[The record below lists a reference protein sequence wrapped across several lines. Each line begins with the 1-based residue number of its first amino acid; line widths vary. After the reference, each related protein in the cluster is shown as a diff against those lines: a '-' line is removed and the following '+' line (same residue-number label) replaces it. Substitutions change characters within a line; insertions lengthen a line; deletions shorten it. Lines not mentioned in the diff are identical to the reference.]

1 MLASHDY
8 IIFEFHLKYESTPDE
23 NIYVLGNHDNFGNW
37 TIPKM
42 KLIWSPG
49 NIWKYSTILPIS
61 FDVIEY
67 KFVSIDKHGNKKW
80 EDGPNRTLCTSRLK
94 GLTQLRQRTY
104 LIDCVWNHFTITF
117 NIFYPLKDEFD
128 SLNIVGSAKSLSNW
142 LRDNEEP
149 VKMRLSE
156 KKSLTTKDGDVIN
169 GQFWTVTVPM
179 KTDDPNSYNFDY
191 KYSIYNS
198 ITKTSIWEKDSR
210 RLNILTELESS
221 TSKALLYKDPQHNVL
236 LMNSHIEIYD
246 VNFVAKMKYHKI
258 GDMNVYIGPY
268 PQNFND
274 LQELAHKG
282 INTIFNLQTDNDFK
296 QRRIDHHG
304 QLEQCKVL
312 KIDMIRCPIKNY
324 DESDLRDKLCKAA
337 EMLKN
342 ILETGKNVYVN
353 CTSGM
358 GRSVSVVVM
367 YLVLFKSYTVDDAVA
382 FVKKYRRV
390 ACPNVEAIKEV
401 VNRMKPDTQ
410 FGYNDYAA
418 CLTIDISKYG
428 Y

>member
-1 MLASHDY
+1 
-8 IIFEFHLKYESTPDE
+8 
-23 NIYVLGNHDNFGNW
+23 
-37 TIPKM
+37 
-42 KLIWSPG
+42 
-49 NIWKYSTILPIS
+49 
-61 FDVIEY
+61 
-67 KFVSIDKHGNKKW
+67 
-80 EDGPNRTLCTSRLK
+80 
-94 GLTQLRQRTY
+94 
-104 LIDCVWNHFTITF
+104 
-117 NIFYPLKDEFD
+117 
-128 SLNIVGSAKSLSNW
+128 
-142 LRDNEEP
+142 
-149 VKMRLSE
+149 
-156 KKSLTTKDGDVIN
+156 
-169 GQFWTVTVPM
+169 
-179 KTDDPNSYNFDY
+179 
-191 KYSIYNS
+191 
-198 ITKTSIWEKDSR
+198 
-210 RLNILTELESS
+210 
-221 TSKALLYKDPQHNVL
+221 
-236 LMNSHIEIYD
+236 
-246 VNFVAKMKYHKI
+246 
-258 GDMNVYIGPY
+258 MNVYIGPY